1 MDDVE
6 HAVERENVVVDVES
20 GNVSLYECGSDVGKD
35 WYRGGGNFAM
45 RNVNVIF
52 RFIFVLNII
61 FVFILMFKTNI
72 VVVWTINLYIPQS
85 FQSFIIHNKLK
96 VKLDL
101 FLFFEIYYCTNI
113 SGL

>member
-20 GNVSLYECGSDVGKD
+20 GNVSLYEFGSDVGKD
-35 WYRGGGNFAM
+35 WYRGDGNFAM

-52 RFIFVLNII
+52 ILNII
-61 FVFILMFKTNI
+61 FVFFLMFKTNI

-101 FLFFEIYYCTNI
+101 FLIFEIYYCTNI